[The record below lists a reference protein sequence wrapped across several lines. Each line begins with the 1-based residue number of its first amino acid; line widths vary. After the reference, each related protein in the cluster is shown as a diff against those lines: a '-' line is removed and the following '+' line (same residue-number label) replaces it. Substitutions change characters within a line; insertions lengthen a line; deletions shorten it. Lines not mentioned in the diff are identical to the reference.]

1 MYGAAEMDDA
11 AENIWLD
18 VTTPMQAL
26 VHNSQLHIPGGD
38 TKVMDEPLSYPI
50 LCWFHDFLTSCRLLC
65 RVSRTLHLLLPSL
78 CEFATCS
85 ADACIMR
92 RFLTTCLWFCLWQV
106 CFHVLS
112 LCFSFISDLGPIFL
126 LSEHQVNGI
135 FDRPW
140 QIQFLH
146 LYNVQLS
153 VSICRSNWRGP
164 AWSGFRPFRLSDI
177 PPDQTFLDVP
187 SRSACLRWD
196 AVISKQCGRLAI
208 ALGIL
213 VFQALRRLFYQS
225 HTLVATRG
233 SIYSGLRFCG
243 PINHA
248 KEKPH

>member
-1 MYGAAEMDDA
+1 MYGAAEMDDT

-112 LCFSFISDLGPIFL
+112 LCFSFISDLGPIFFIIRAP
-126 LSEHQVNGI
+126 SERN
-135 FDRPW
+135 
-140 QIQFLH
+140 
-146 LYNVQLS
+146 
-153 VSICRSNWRGP
+153 
-164 AWSGFRPFRLSDI
+164 FRPAMTNPIFTLV
-177 PPDQTFLDVP
+177 QC
-187 SRSACLRWD
+187 SAVCFNM
-196 AVISKQCGRLAI
+196 SKQLEGPCVVRILAFSTQRYTARSDLSGRTFKI
-208 ALGIL
+208 RM
-213 VFQALRRLFYQS
+213 FTMRRS
-225 HTLVATRG
+225 H
-233 SIYSGLRFCG
+233 F
-243 PINHA
+243 
-248 KEKPH
+248 